1 MIALSVSDVTL
12 SFGTDVILKD
22 VSFSVNDGDRVGVI
36 GVNGAG
42 KTSLFKI
49 INGIYTPDSGAV
61 YVQKGHTLGTLE
73 QNADLTALPPELTC
87 LMFRVPSPIQQ
98 GASRLEAHAAVFRGE
113 TPKPAEARKTK
124 ATQRVRQAAENT
136 FSSPFSFGFLFF
148 FSVSFLSSM
157 IFFSGTFLI
166 LKI

>member
-87 LMFRVPSPIQQ
+87 LEYMYTAFPDLITLE
-98 GASRLEAHAAVFRGE
+98 GAPCRE
-113 TPKPAEARKTK
+113 
-124 ATQRVRQAAENT
+124 
-136 FSSPFSFGFLFF
+136 
-148 FSVSFLSSM
+148 
-157 IFFSGTFLI
+157 
-166 LKI
+166 